1 MPWRNLHLR
10 GVPQYQPAQEHTGRV
25 MPMMVTRQVV
35 CVKCS
40 TPFTIHEETSRQAHL
55 LHCVR
60 CGRDKRI
67 TRADLKACYY
77 RYIST
82 LLTSPLLGMRSL
94 AAPIRPLFS
103 DEQIDTRKYIHM
115 VEHLAGSCICG
126 ATFRFSG
133 KPRCPRCRSAIIRT
147 EQEKMPPILL
157 KAHLGDR

>member
-1 MPWRNLHLR
+1 MPGRNVNLFS
-10 GVPQYQPAQEHTGRV
+10 VPQYQPAQENTRGV
-25 MPMMVTRQVV
+25 MTMMITRQVA

-40 TPFTIHEETSRQAHL
+40 TPFAIHEETSQYAHL

-77 RYIST
+77 RYLTT
-82 LLTSPLLGMRSL
+82 LLTSPALGLRNL
-94 AAPIRPLFS
+94 APPIRPLFS

-133 KPRCPRCRSAIIRT
+133 KPRCPQCRSAINRT
-147 EQEKMPPILL
+147 EQEKMPSILL
-157 KAHLGDR
+157 KAQLGDR